1 VEISIPVLA
10 GLAGLSLKIG
20 AQAVEA
26 KGYPSRR
33 LQKGLVLFQGDQELA
48 EEGVGFGV
56 PVLKRGIQTIF
67 PGDVEVASQRR
78 GAVWEVTAVF
88 RMNLEERIAVLGRG
102 SLRSRRLYGM
112 KNSLAALHRRVP
124 LVRGPLTAASSGLR
138 WMFGWETTYEEAD
151 FDGSV
156 KVVYTVHGEAGRVI
170 IEVDTAGVPLD
181 RVSEVVVMNEQ
192 GARRFDRY
200 RDSDG
205 TCLQGDEIGTW
216 DNVAAAEASFVS
228 ETGGLAFTLGQVPG
242 ARLFRGREMV
252 GLRLSWAGFG
262 YSLTPPAERFS
273 YVVRIEQ
280 VL

>member
-1 VEISIPVLA
+1 MEITIPLVA

-20 AQAVEA
+20 APAVEA

-33 LQKGLVLFQGDQELA
+33 LQKGLILFEGAQELA

-78 GAVWEVTAVF
+78 GPVWEATAVF
-88 RMNLEERIAVLGRG
+88 RMNLEERIAVPGQG
-102 SLRSRRLYGM
+102 SLSSRRLHGM

-124 LVRGPLTAASSGLR
+124 QVRGLLTAASSALR

-156 KVVYTVHGEAGRVI
+156 KVIYAVHAEAGRVV
-170 IEVDTAGVPLD
+170 IEVDTAGVPRD
-181 RVSEVVVMNEQ
+181 RISEVVVMNEQ

-200 RDSDG
+200 RDSGG

-216 DNVAAAEASFVS
+216 DEVVAAEACFVS
-228 ETGGLAFTLGQVPG
+228 EAHGVAFTLGQVPG

-252 GLRLSWAGFG
+252 GARLAWAGFG
-262 YSLTPPAERFS
+262 YSFAPITERFS
-273 YVVRIEQ
+273 YVVRIEKDP
-280 VL
+280 